1 MQTQN
6 YPAYVFATVHNGQT
20 KNVVE
25 ELKNNPNIDLIAP
38 VTGRFDLALRL
49 KQNSP
54 EQIVQLVSKIRQVHG
69 IETTQTL
76 FGFNGINGAHFQ
88 NQMPLGISLF
98 NVTSPIET
106 FVNQLK
112 SFPGLIEAWTTPGQ
126 FDIVALWQART
137 SDEIA
142 DARRDARAHQ
152 RHGPQRDTS
161 RPHTT
166 LQTVSVPVSSKDQSP
181 FFLSSSKDALHE
193 EPYA

>member
-1 MQTQN
+1 MISMQNTN
-6 YPAYVFATVHNGQT
+6 YPSYVFATVNHGMT
-20 KNVVE
+20 KNVVD

-49 KQNSP
+49 KQNTP
-54 EQIVQLVSKIRQVHG
+54 EQIVQLVSKIRQVKG

-112 SFPGLIEAWTTPGQ
+112 SFP
-126 FDIVALWQART
+126 
-137 SDEIA
+137 
-142 DARRDARAHQ
+142 
-152 RHGPQRDTS
+152 
-161 RPHTT
+161 
-166 LQTVSVPVSSKDQSP
+166 VSSKTNLP
-181 FFLSSSKDALHE
+181 FFVSLTRRILRQRSPSDEPCLKLSLSIIRL
-193 EPYA
+193 EPARAV

>member
-1 MQTQN
+1 MISMQTQN

-112 SFPGLIEAWTTPGQ
+112 TFPGLIEAWTTPGQ

-137 SDEIA
+137 SDEIVKSA
-142 DARRDARAHQ
+142 FEKF
-152 RHGPQRDTS
+152 P
-161 RPHTT
+161 T
-166 LQTVSVPVSSKDQSP
+166 LQGIARSETLLAPTPLFKQ
-181 FFLSSSKDALHE
+181 
-193 EPYA
+193 

>member
-1 MQTQN
+1 MISMQTQN

-25 ELKNNPNIDLIAP
+25 ELKNNPIFDLIAP

-54 EQIVQLVSKIRQVHG
+54 EQIVQLVSQIRQIQG
-69 IETTQTL
+69 IQTTQTL

-98 NVTSPIET
+98 NVTSPTET

-112 SFPGLIEAWTTPGQ
+112 TFPGLIEAWTTPGQ
-126 FDIVALWQART
+126 FDIVARWQART
-137 SDEIA
+137 SDEIVKSSFEKFSTL
-142 DARRDARAHQ
+142 
-152 RHGPQRDTS
+152 HGITRS
-161 RPHTT
+161 ET
-166 LQTVSVPVSSKDQSP
+166 LLAPTPLFKQ
-181 FFLSSSKDALHE
+181 
-193 EPYA
+193 

>member
-1 MQTQN
+1 MISMQNTN
-6 YPAYVFATVHNGQT
+6 YPAYVFATVNHGMT

-49 KQNSP
+49 KQTTP
-54 EQIVQLVSKIRQVHG
+54 EQIVQLVSQIRQVKG
-69 IETTQTL
+69 IQTTQTL

-98 NVTSPIET
+98 NVTTPFQT

-137 SDEIA
+137 SDEIVKSA
-142 DARRDARAHQ
+142 FEKF
-152 RHGPQRDTS
+152 P
-161 RPHTT
+161 T
-166 LQTVSVPVSSKDQSP
+166 LQGIARSETLLAPTPLFKQ
-181 FFLSSSKDALHE
+181 
-193 EPYA
+193 